1 MDRFDALQ
9 AFVTV
14 AHEGSFTKA
23 ALKLD
28 TSNQL
33 VSKYVAQLE
42 EYLGARLF
50 NRTTRK
56 IHLTEEGEQCLQ
68 HAQQILENINDME
81 SHLGQMR
88 GNAAGLL
95 RISAPVSFS
104 TLHLAPLIRDFK
116 RLHPGVNID
125 LQLNDRTIDVVEEGF
140 DLALRIGYLKDSS
153 MIAKKIAPI
162 KLVLCAAPS
171 YLQKHGLPKHPR
183 DLISGH
189 YLSYSYMNNHPK
201 DSELLLALSQKAS
214 PLTANNGEVLT
225 AAAVAGEG
233 YVLQPTF
240 IVWRE
245 LKAQTLQ
252 AILPTYQPKPMGLYA
267 TYPHRKLLPTKLN
280 VFLEFLSGYFGQP
293 PYWDA
298 PSGRSQ

>member
-1 MDRFDALQ
+1 MAN
-9 AFVTV
+9 
-14 AHEGSFTKA
+14 EGSFTKA

-42 EYLGARLF
+42 TYLGARLF

-56 IHLTEEGEQCLQ
+56 IHLTQEGEQCLQ
-68 HAQQILENINDME
+68 HAQQILDSVHDME
-81 SHLGQMR
+81 NHLGQLH
-88 GNAAGLL
+88 GNAGGLL
-95 RISAPVSFS
+95 RISAPVSFA

-116 RLHPGVNID
+116 QQHPGVKID

-140 DLALRIGYLKDSS
+140 DVALRIGYLKDSS
-153 MIAKKIAPI
+153 MVAKKIAPVQLI
-162 KLVLCAAPS
+162 LCAAPS
-171 YLQKHGLPKHPR
+171 YLEQYGQPSTPQ

-201 DSELLLALSQKAS
+201 NSELLQTLSQKAS
-214 PLTANNGEVLT
+214 SLVANNGEVLT

-233 YVLQPTF
+233 YALQPTF

-245 LKAQTLQ
+245 LKAGKLR
-252 AILPTYQPKPMGLYA
+252 AILPHHQPEAMGLYA
-267 TYPHRKLLPTKLN
+267 TYPHRKLMPTKLR
-280 VFLEFLSGYFGQP
+280 VFLDFLSGYFGQP
-293 PYWDA
+293 PYWDVFN
-298 PSGRSQ
+298 RD